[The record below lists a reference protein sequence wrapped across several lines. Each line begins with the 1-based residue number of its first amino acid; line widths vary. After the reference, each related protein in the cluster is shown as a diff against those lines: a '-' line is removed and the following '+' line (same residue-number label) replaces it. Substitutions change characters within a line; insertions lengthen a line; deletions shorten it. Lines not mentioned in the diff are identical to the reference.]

1 MLARILKYAAL
12 LSGTLHLNY
21 ATAPGMTLPDTSQAP
36 ALEDQRLLRG
46 SSYIAGAWQAGN
58 QRQRLTVRN
67 PATGATV
74 AEVAK
79 ASAADTRRAIEAA
92 HGAFKEWRRK
102 TPKERSR
109 VLRRWYELTLDAAED
124 LAALMTAEQ
133 GKTLL
138 EARGEIQYGA
148 SYLEWFSEQAK
159 RADGDVFPGN
169 TPHTRAI
176 CIRQPVGVVA
186 AITPWNFPNAMIAR
200 KAAPALAAG
209 CTLVVKPAE
218 DTPLSALAMAEL
230 AERAGLPP
238 GCFNVVVG
246 DPKEIGA
253 ELTGSPLV
261 RKLSFTG
268 STAVG
273 KLLQEQ
279 CAATLKRTTMELG
292 GNAPFIVF
300 DDADLDAAV
309 AGALVSKY
317 RNSGQTCVCANR
329 FLIQDSIY
337 DEFCERLLA
346 ASNKLVLGN
355 GADEG
360 VTQGPLINTQA
371 IEKVSSLVE
380 SSIEAGAKCVMG
392 GQPAELGGSFYPHT
406 ILREVTP
413 EMPVFRHEIFGPVAA
428 LTRFSDEHNAIAL
441 ANDTEAGLCAYV
453 YSRDIGRVWRVAEAL
468 EYGMVGMNEGLISSE
483 MAPFGGVKASGWGRE
498 GSRYGMDD
506 YMDIKYLCV
515 GGLDR

>member
-1 MLARILKYAAL
+1 MPSKDHR
-12 LSGTLHLNY
+12 
-21 ATAPGMTLPDTSQAP
+21 PV
-36 ALEDQRLLRG
+36 LEDQRLLRTT
-46 SSYIAGAWQAGN
+46 SYVDGAWEPGDA
-58 QRQRLTVRN
+58 REVLCVSN
-67 PATGATV
+67 PATGATI
-74 AEVAK
+74 AEIRK
-79 ASAADTRRAIEAA
+79 ANAADTRRAIEAA
-92 HGAFKEWRRK
+92 HRAFKEWRR
-102 TPKERSR
+102 TTVKERAR
-109 VLRRWYELTLDAAED
+109 ILRRWYELTLESTED
-124 LAALMTAEQ
+124 LAVLMTAEQ
-133 GKTLL
+133 GKTLA

-148 SYLEWFSEQAK
+148 SFMEWFSEQAK
-159 RADGDVFPGN
+159 RADGDVFSGA

-209 CTLVVKPAE
+209 CTIVVKPAE

-230 AERAGLPP
+230 AERAGFPA

-246 DPKEIGA
+246 DPEEIGG

-268 STAVG
+268 STEVG
-273 KLLQEQ
+273 KLLEEQ

-300 DDADLDAAV
+300 DDADLDAAID
-309 AGALVSKY
+309 GALLSKY

-337 DEFCERLLA
+337 EEFCERLVA
-346 ASNKLVLGN
+346 ASGDLVMGN
-355 GADEG
+355 GAEEG
-360 VTQGPLINTQA
+360 VTQGPLINTEA
-371 IEKVSSLVE
+371 IEKVSGLVKA
-380 SSIEAGAKCVMG
+380 SIEAGAECVVG
-392 GQPAELGGSFYPHT
+392 GKPADLGTCFYPHT
-406 ILREVTP
+406 ILRDVTP
-413 EMPVFRHEIFGPVAA
+413 EMPVFRNEIFGPVAA
-428 LTRFSDEHNAIAL
+428 LTRFSDEAEAVAL

-468 EYGMVGMNEGLISSE
+468 EYGMVGMNEGIVSSE

-506 YMDIKYLCV
+506 YLDIKYLCV

>member
-1 MLARILKYAAL
+1 M
-12 LSGTLHLNY
+12 
-21 ATAPGMTLPDTSQAP
+21 QQVP
-36 ALEDQRLLRG
+36 ALEDQLLLRTT
-46 SSYIAGAWQAGN
+46 SYVDGAWEAGDA
-58 QRQRLTVRN
+58 RKVLSVRN
-67 PATGATV
+67 PATGATI
-74 AEVAK
+74 AEVRTAT
-79 ASAADTRRAIEAA
+79 AADTRRAIEAA
-92 HGAFKEWRRK
+92 YRAFGKWRQ
-102 TPKERSR
+102 TTVKERAG
-109 VLRRWYELTLDAAED
+109 VLRRWYELTVEAAED
-124 LAALMTAEQ
+124 LAVLMTAEQ
-133 GKTLL
+133 GKPLQ
-138 EARGEIQYGA
+138 ESRGEIQYGA
-148 SYLEWFSEQAK
+148 SFIEWFAEQAK
-159 RADGDVFPGN
+159 RADGDVFSGA

-200 KAAPALAAG
+200 KVAPALAAG
-209 CTLVVKPAE
+209 CTVVVKPAE

-230 AERAGLPP
+230 AERAGFPA

-246 DPKEIGA
+246 NPVEIGA

-268 STAVG
+268 STEVG
-273 KLLQEQ
+273 KLLEKQ
-279 CAATLKRTTMELG
+279 CAPTLKRTTMELG

-300 DDADLDAAV
+300 DDADLDDAI
-309 AGALVSKY
+309 AGALLSKY

-329 FLIQDSIY
+329 FLVQDSIY
-337 DEFCERLLA
+337 DEFCDRLVA
-346 ASNKLVLGN
+346 ASSELVLGD

-360 VTQGPLINTQA
+360 VTQGPLINDEA
-371 IEKVSSLVE
+371 IGKVSGLVAE
-380 SSIEAGAKCVMG
+380 SIEAGAECLMG
-392 GQPAELGGSFYPHT
+392 GKASDLGGCFYPHT
-406 ILREVTP
+406 VLRNVTP
-413 EMPVFRHEIFGPVAA
+413 EMSVFRQEVFGPVAA
-428 LTRFSDEHNAIAL
+428 LTPFADEAEAVRL

-468 EYGMVGMNEGLISSE
+468 EFGMVGMNEGIISSE

>member
-1 MLARILKYAAL
+1 
-12 LSGTLHLNY
+12 
-21 ATAPGMTLPDTSQAP
+21 MTLPNNCRPP
-36 ALEDQRLLRG
+36 ALNDQDLLRT
-46 SSYIAGAWQAGN
+46 SSYIAGEWESGGKRAP
-58 QRQRLTVRN
+58 LKVSN
-67 PATGATV
+67 PATGAVV
-74 AEVAK
+74 ADVAT
-79 ASAADTRRAIEAA
+79 SDAAGARRAIEAA
-92 HGAFKEWRRK
+92 HGAFRQWRA
-102 TPKERSR
+102 TTVKERSQ
-109 VLRRWYELTLDAAED
+109 VLRRWRDLTLEAAED
-124 LAALMTAEQ
+124 LALLMTAEQ
-133 GKTLL
+133 GKTLA
-138 EARGEIQYGA
+138 EARGEIHYGA
-148 SYLEWFSEQAK
+148 SYMEWFAEQAK
-159 RADGDVFPGN
+159 RADGNVFSGA

-209 CTLVVKPAE
+209 CAIVVKPAE

-230 AERAGLPP
+230 AGRAGVPP

-246 DPKEIGA
+246 DPQEIGA

-268 STAVG
+268 STEVG
-273 KLLQEQ
+273 RLLEEQ

-300 DDADLDAAV
+300 EDADLDAAV
-309 AGALVSKY
+309 AGALVAKY

-337 DEFCERLLA
+337 DEFCERLVD
-346 ASNKLVLGN
+346 ASAKLVLGN
-355 GADEG
+355 GAEDG
-360 VTQGPLINTQA
+360 VTQGPLINAAA
-371 IEKVSSLVE
+371 IEKVSGLVDA
-380 SSIEAGAKCVMG
+380 SVQAGAECVLG
-392 GQPAELGGSFYPHT
+392 GQAANLGPCFYPHT

-413 EMPVFRHEIFGPVAA
+413 DMPVFREEIFGPVAA
-428 LTRFSDEHNAIAL
+428 LARFAGEAEAVAL

-468 EYGMVGMNEGLISSE
+468 EYGMVGMNESIVSSE
-483 MAPFGGVKASGWGRE
+483 MAPFGGIKASGWGRE

-506 YMDIKYLCV
+506 YMDIKYLCL
-515 GGLDR
+515 GGLGE

>member
-1 MLARILKYAAL
+1 MA
-12 LSGTLHLNY
+12 SMQQVPT
-21 ATAPGMTLPDTSQAP
+21 
-36 ALEDQRLLRG
+36 LEDQLLLRTT
-46 SSYIAGAWQAGN
+46 SYVDGAWEAGDA
-58 QRQRLTVRN
+58 RKILSVRN
-67 PATGATV
+67 PATGATI
-74 AEVAK
+74 AEVRTAN
-79 ASAADTRRAIEAA
+79 AADTRRAIEAA
-92 HGAFKEWRRK
+92 YRAFGKWRQ
-102 TPKERSR
+102 TTVKERAG
-109 VLRRWYELTLDAAED
+109 VLRRWYELTVEAAED
-124 LAALMTAEQ
+124 LAVLMTAEQ
-133 GKTLL
+133 GKTLM
-138 EARGEIQYGA
+138 ESRGEIQYGA
-148 SYLEWFSEQAK
+148 SFIEWFAEQAK
-159 RADGDVFPGN
+159 RADGDVFSGA

-200 KAAPALAAG
+200 KVAPALAAG
-209 CTLVVKPAE
+209 CTVVVKPAE

-230 AERAGLPP
+230 AERAGFPA

-246 DPKEIGA
+246 NPVEIGA

-268 STAVG
+268 STEVG
-273 KLLQEQ
+273 KLLEKQ
-279 CAATLKRTTMELG
+279 CAPTLKRTTMELG

-300 DDADLDAAV
+300 DDADLDDAI
-309 AGALVSKY
+309 AGALLSKY

-329 FLIQDSIY
+329 FLVQDSIY
-337 DEFCERLLA
+337 DEFCDRLVA
-346 ASNKLVLGN
+346 ASSELVLGD

-360 VTQGPLINTQA
+360 VTQGPLINDEA
-371 IEKVSSLVE
+371 IGKVSGLVAE
-380 SSIEAGAKCVMG
+380 SIEAGAECLMG
-392 GQPAELGGSFYPHT
+392 GKPSDLGGCFYPHT
-406 ILREVTP
+406 VLRNVTP
-413 EMPVFRHEIFGPVAA
+413 EMPVFRQEIFGPVAA
-428 LTRFSDEHNAIAL
+428 LTPFADEAEAIRL

-468 EYGMVGMNEGLISSE
+468 EFGMVGMNEGIISSE

>member
-1 MLARILKYAAL
+1 MA
-12 LSGTLHLNY
+12 S
-21 ATAPGMTLPDTSQAP
+21 MQQVP
-36 ALEDQRLLRG
+36 ALEDQLLLRTT
-46 SSYIAGAWQAGN
+46 SYVDGAWESGEA
-58 QRQRLTVRN
+58 REVLAVRN
-67 PATGATV
+67 PATGAAI
-74 AEVAK
+74 AEVRTAN
-79 ASAADTRRAIEAA
+79 AADTRRAIEAA
-92 HGAFKEWRRK
+92 HRAFVVWRR
-102 TPKERSR
+102 TTVKERANI
-109 VLRRWYELTLDAAED
+109 LRRWYELTLKAAED
-124 LAALMTAEQ
+124 LAVLMTAEQ
-133 GKTLL
+133 GKTLA
-138 EARGEIQYGA
+138 ESRGEIQYGA
-148 SYLEWFSEQAK
+148 SFIEWFAEQAK
-159 RADGDVFPGN
+159 RADGDVFSGA

-200 KAAPALAAG
+200 KVAPALAAG
-209 CTLVVKPAE
+209 CTVVVKPAE

-230 AERAGLPP
+230 AERAGFPA

-246 DPKEIGA
+246 NPVEIGA

-268 STAVG
+268 STETG
-273 KLLQEQ
+273 KLLEKQ
-279 CAATLKRTTMELG
+279 CAPTLKRTTMELG

-300 DDADLDAAV
+300 DDADLDDAI
-309 AGALVSKY
+309 AGALLSKY

-329 FLIQDSIY
+329 FLVQDSIY
-337 DEFCERLLA
+337 DEFCDRLVA
-346 ASNKLVLGN
+346 ASSELVLGD

-360 VTQGPLINTQA
+360 VTQGPLINDEA
-371 IEKVSSLVE
+371 IGKVSGLVE
-380 SSIEAGAKCVMG
+380 ESIDAGAECLMG
-392 GQPAELGGSFYPHT
+392 GKPSDLGGCFYPHT
-406 ILREVTP
+406 VLRNVTP
-413 EMPVFRHEIFGPVAA
+413 EMPVFRQEIFGPVAA
-428 LTRFSDEHNAIAL
+428 LTPFADEADAVRL

-468 EYGMVGMNEGLISSE
+468 EFGMVGMNEGIISSE

>member
-1 MLARILKYAAL
+1 MA
-12 LSGTLHLNY
+12 SMQQVPT
-21 ATAPGMTLPDTSQAP
+21 
-36 ALEDQRLLRG
+36 LEDQHLLRTT
-46 SSYIAGAWQAGN
+46 SYVDGAWEAGDA
-58 QRQRLTVRN
+58 REVLTVRN

-74 AEVAK
+74 AEVRTAN
-79 ASAADTRRAIEAA
+79 ASDTRRAIEAA
-92 HGAFKEWRRK
+92 YRAFGKWRQ
-102 TPKERSR
+102 TTVKERAG
-109 VLRRWYELTLDAAED
+109 VLRRWYELTVEAAED
-124 LAALMTAEQ
+124 LAVLMTAEQ
-133 GKTLL
+133 GKTLA
-138 EARGEIQYGA
+138 ESRGEIQYGA
-148 SYLEWFSEQAK
+148 SFIEWFAEQAK
-159 RADGDVFPGN
+159 RADGDVFSGA

-200 KAAPALAAG
+200 KVAPALAAG
-209 CTLVVKPAE
+209 CTVVVKPAE

-230 AERAGLPP
+230 AERAGFPA

-246 DPKEIGA
+246 NPVEIGA

-268 STAVG
+268 STEVG
-273 KLLQEQ
+273 KLLEKQ
-279 CAATLKRTTMELG
+279 CAPTLKRTTMELG

-300 DDADLDAAV
+300 DDADLDDAI
-309 AGALVSKY
+309 AGALLSKY

-329 FLIQDSIY
+329 FLVQDSIY
-337 DEFCERLLA
+337 DEFCDRLVA
-346 ASNKLVLGN
+346 ASGELVLGD

-360 VTQGPLINTQA
+360 VTQGPLINDEA
-371 IEKVSSLVE
+371 IGKVSGLVE
-380 SSIEAGAKCVMG
+380 ESIDAGAECLMG
-392 GQPAELGGSFYPHT
+392 GKASDLGGCYYPHT
-406 ILREVTP
+406 VLRNVTP
-413 EMPVFRHEIFGPVAA
+413 EMPVFRQEIFGPVAA
-428 LTRFSDEHNAIAL
+428 LTPFADEAEAIRL

-468 EYGMVGMNEGLISSE
+468 EFGMVGMNEGIISSE

>member
-1 MLARILKYAAL
+1 MPSTYQ
-12 LSGTLHLNY
+12 G
-21 ATAPGMTLPDTSQAP
+21 P
-36 ALEDQRLLRG
+36 ALKDPDLLKT
-46 SSYIAGAWQAGN
+46 SSYIDGAWEGGN
-58 QRQRLTVRN
+58 GRDTLRVDN
-67 PATGATV
+67 PATGAIV

-79 ASAADTRRAIEAA
+79 ANATDTRRAIEAA
-92 HGAFKEWRRK
+92 HRAFKGWSR
-102 TPKERSR
+102 TTAKERSQA
-109 VLRRWYELTLDAAED
+109 LRRWYELMAEAADD
-124 LAALMTAEQ
+124 LAVLMTAEQ
-133 GKTLL
+133 GKALA

-148 SYLEWFSEQAK
+148 SFLEWFSEQAK
-159 RADGDVFPGN
+159 RADGDVFSGA

-209 CTLVVKPAE
+209 CTIVVKPAE

-230 AERAGLPP
+230 AERAGFPA

-246 DPKEIGA
+246 DPGQIGP
-253 ELTGSPLV
+253 ELTASPLV

-268 STAVG
+268 STRVG
-273 KLLQEQ
+273 KLLEEQ

-300 DDADLDAAV
+300 DDADLDAAI
-309 AGALVSKY
+309 AGALLSKY

-329 FLIQDSIY
+329 FLVQNSIY
-337 DEFCERLLA
+337 EEFSDRLVD
-346 ASNKLVLGN
+346 ASGKLVLGD
-355 GADEG
+355 GADED
-360 VTQGPLINTQA
+360 VTQGPLINHGA
-371 IEKVSSLVE
+371 IEKVSALVND
-380 SSIEAGAKCVMG
+380 SIEAGAECLMG
-392 GQPAELGGSFYPHT
+392 GEPSELGGCFYPHT
-406 ILREVTP
+406 VLRDVTP
-413 EMPVFRHEIFGPVAA
+413 DMPVFRQEIFGPVAA
-428 LTRFSDEHNAIAL
+428 LTPFSDEAEAVAL

-468 EYGMVGMNEGLISSE
+468 EYGMVGMNEGIISSE

-506 YMDIKYLCV
+506 YLDIKYLCV

>member
-1 MLARILKYAAL
+1 MA
-12 LSGTLHLNY
+12 SMQQVPT
-21 ATAPGMTLPDTSQAP
+21 
-36 ALEDQRLLRG
+36 LEDQLLLRTT
-46 SSYIAGAWQAGN
+46 SYVDGAWESGEA
-58 QRQRLTVRN
+58 REVLAVRN
-67 PATGATV
+67 PATGAAI
-74 AEVAK
+74 AEVRTAD
-79 ASAADTRRAIEAA
+79 AADTRRAIEAA
-92 HGAFKEWRRK
+92 HRAFATWRQ
-102 TPKERSR
+102 TTVKERAG
-109 VLRRWYELTLDAAED
+109 VLRRWYELTVEAAED
-124 LAALMTAEQ
+124 LAVLMTAEQ
-133 GKTLL
+133 GKTLM
-138 EARGEIQYGA
+138 ESRGEIQYGA
-148 SYLEWFSEQAK
+148 SFIEWFAEQAK
-159 RADGDVFPGN
+159 RADGDVFSGA

-200 KAAPALAAG
+200 KVAPALAAG
-209 CTLVVKPAE
+209 CTVVVKPAE

-230 AERAGLPP
+230 AERAGFPA

-246 DPKEIGA
+246 DPVEIGA

-268 STAVG
+268 STEVG
-273 KLLQEQ
+273 KLLEKQ
-279 CAATLKRTTMELG
+279 CAPTLKRTTMELG

-300 DDADLDAAV
+300 DDADLDDAI
-309 AGALVSKY
+309 AGALLSKY

-329 FLIQDSIY
+329 FLVQDSIY
-337 DEFCERLLA
+337 DEFCDRLVA
-346 ASNKLVLGN
+346 ASSELVLGD

-360 VTQGPLINTQA
+360 VTQGPLINDEA
-371 IEKVSSLVE
+371 IGKVSGLVE
-380 SSIEAGAKCVMG
+380 ESINAGAECLMG
-392 GQPAELGGSFYPHT
+392 GKASNLGGCYYPHT
-406 ILREVTP
+406 VLRNVTP
-413 EMPVFRHEIFGPVAA
+413 EMPVFRQEIFGPVAA
-428 LTRFSDEHNAIAL
+428 LTPFSDEAEAVRL

-468 EYGMVGMNEGLISSE
+468 EFGMVGMNEGIISSE

>member
-1 MLARILKYAAL
+1 MPSTYQGPELKDPDL
-12 LSGTLHLNY
+12 LKT
-21 ATAPGMTLPDTSQAP
+21 
-36 ALEDQRLLRG
+36 
-46 SSYIAGAWQAGN
+46 SSYIDGAWEGGDG
-58 QRQRLTVRN
+58 RDTLRVSN
-67 PATGATV
+67 PATGSTV

-79 ASAADTRRAIEAA
+79 ANAADTRRAIEAA
-92 HGAFKEWRRK
+92 HRAFKKWSR
-102 TPKERSR
+102 TTVKERSQ
-109 VLRRWYELTLDAAED
+109 VLRRWYELMVEAADD
-124 LAALMTAEQ
+124 LAVLMTAEQ
-133 GKTLL
+133 GKTLA

-148 SYLEWFSEQAK
+148 SFMEWFSEQAK
-159 RADGDVFPGN
+159 RADGDVFSGA

-209 CTLVVKPAE
+209 CTIVVKPAE

-230 AERAGLPP
+230 AARAGFPA

-246 DPKEIGA
+246 DPEEIGP

-268 STAVG
+268 STEVG
-273 KLLQEQ
+273 KLLEEQ
-279 CAATLKRTTMELG
+279 CAPTLKRTTMELG

-300 DDADLDAAV
+300 DDADLEAAV
-309 AGALVSKY
+309 AGALASKY

-329 FLIQDSIY
+329 FLIQNSIY
-337 DEFCERLLA
+337 DDFCERLVA
-346 ASNKLVLGN
+346 ESSKLVLGN

-360 VTQGPLINTQA
+360 VTQGPLINTKA
-371 IEKVSSLVE
+371 IDKVSGLVE
-380 SSIEAGAKCVMG
+380 ASVKAGAECVMG
-392 GQPAELGGSFYPHT
+392 GRPADLGPCFYPHT
-406 ILREVTP
+406 VLREVTP
-413 EMPVFRHEIFGPVAA
+413 DMPVFRQEVFGPVAA
-428 LTRFSDEHNAIAL
+428 LSRFDDEAEAIAL

-468 EYGMVGMNEGLISSE
+468 EYGMVGMNEGIISSE

-506 YMDIKYLCV
+506 YLDIKYLCV

>member
-1 MLARILKYAAL
+1 MPNQHHKL
-12 LSGTLHLNY
+12 
-21 ATAPGMTLPDTSQAP
+21 
-36 ALEDQRLLRG
+36 ALEDPALLRS
-46 SSYIAGAWQAGN
+46 SSYIAGAWEAGN
-58 QRQRLTVRN
+58 GREALTVRN
-67 PATGATV
+67 PATGAIV

-79 ASAADTRRAIEAA
+79 ADAADTRRAIGAA
-92 HGAFKEWRRK
+92 HDAFRQWSRK
-102 TPKERSR
+102 TAKERSAI
-109 VLRRWYELTLDAAED
+109 LRRWYELMLDAAED

-133 GKTLL
+133 GKTLV
-138 EARGEIQYGA
+138 EARGEVQYGA
-148 SYLEWFSEQAK
+148 SFLEWFSEQAK
-159 RADGDVFPGN
+159 RADGDVFPGA

-209 CTLVVKPAE
+209 CTIVVKPAE

-230 AERAGLPP
+230 AERAGFPP

-268 STAVG
+268 STEVG
-273 KLLQEQ
+273 KLLEEQ

-309 AGALVSKY
+309 TGALASKY

-337 DEFCERLLA
+337 DEFCERLVA
-346 ASNKLVLGN
+346 ASSKLVLGN
-355 GADEG
+355 GADDG

-371 IEKVSSLVE
+371 IEKVSGLVE
-380 SSIEAGAKCVMG
+380 ASIEAGAKCVMG
-392 GQPAELGGSFYPHT
+392 GQPADLGGCFYPHT
-406 ILREVTP
+406 ILRDVTP
-413 EMPVFRHEIFGPVAA
+413 DMPVFRHEIFGPVAA
-428 LTRFSDEHNAIAL
+428 LTRFSDEVDAIAL

-468 EYGMVGMNEGLISSE
+468 EYGMVGMNEGIISSE

-506 YMDIKYLCV
+506 YLDIKYLCV

>member
-1 MLARILKYAAL
+1 MPSKHR
-12 LSGTLHLNY
+12 
-21 ATAPGMTLPDTSQAP
+21 AP
-36 ALEDQRLLRG
+36 ALEDQLLLRTT
-46 SSYIAGAWQAGN
+46 SYVDGAWDAGDA
-58 QRQRLTVRN
+58 RRVLTVRN
-67 PATGATV
+67 PATGATI
-74 AEVAK
+74 AEVRT
-79 ASAADTRRAIEAA
+79 ASAADTRRAIGAA
-92 HGAFKEWRRK
+92 HRAFGEWRK
-102 TPKERSR
+102 TTVKERAG
-109 VLRRWYELTLDAAED
+109 VLRRWYELTVEAAED
-124 LAALMTAEQ
+124 LAVLMTAEQ
-133 GKTLL
+133 GKTLF
-138 EARGEIQYGA
+138 ESRGEIQYGA
-148 SYLEWFSEQAK
+148 SFIEWFAEQAK
-159 RADGDVFPGN
+159 RADGDVFSGA
-169 TPHTRAI
+169 TPHTRAV

-200 KAAPALAAG
+200 KVAPALAAG
-209 CTLVVKPAE
+209 CTVVVKPAE

-230 AERAGLPP
+230 AERAGFPA

-246 DPKEIGA
+246 DPVEIGA

-268 STAVG
+268 STEVG
-273 KLLQEQ
+273 KLLEEQ

-300 DDADLDAAV
+300 DDADLDDAV
-309 AGALVSKY
+309 AGALLSKY

-329 FLIQDSIY
+329 FLVQDSIY
-337 DEFCERLLA
+337 DEFCERLTV
-346 ASNKLVLGN
+346 ASRELVLGN

-371 IEKVSSLVE
+371 IEKVSSLVQA
-380 SSIEAGAKCVMG
+380 SIEAGAECVMG
-392 GQPAELGGSFYPHT
+392 GTPADLGECFYPHT
-406 ILREVTP
+406 VLREVTP
-413 EMPVFRHEIFGPVAA
+413 DMPVFRNEVFGPVAA
-428 LTRFSDEHNAIAL
+428 LTRFSDEAEAVAL
-441 ANDTEAGLCAYV
+441 ANDTDAGLCAYV

-468 EYGMVGMNEGLISSE
+468 EYGMVGMNEGIISSE